1 MKIRNAG
8 VITAIALGSLIA
20 FSNLATAQEGK
31 EGKKKGGM
39 SVEQQMERM
48 TEALK
53 LTDEQKPKVEAV
65 LKESAKKREELR
77 DVPQD
82 ERRDKAQ
89 AIREAQD
96 KKMKEIL
103 TSEQYEKYQAMPRP
117 GRGGGA
123 PREKKEGDKKN

>member
-8 VITAIALGSLIA
+8 VIAAIALGGLIA
-20 FSNLATAQEGK
+20 FSTMATAQEGK

-39 SVEQQMERM
+39 PSVEQQMERL

-89 AIREAQD
+89 AIREEQN

-103 TSEQYEKYQAMPRP
+103 RQLDRIM
-117 GRGGGA
+117 
-123 PREKKEGDKKN
+123 